1 MRELQNVIE
10 SGLILSGGKAIQPE
24 HIADRL
30 IPSLSLRASEAS
42 RGISQGEAAGPT
54 LAEVERSHLEAALKK
69 TGGNQSQAARLLG
82 ISRATLLYRMK
93 KHGLV

>member
-1 MRELQNVIE
+1 VCKWG
-10 SGLILSGGKAIQPE
+10 SVPHYPE

-30 IPSLSLRASEAS
+30 IPSLSFRGSEAS
-42 RGISQGEAAGPT
+42 RGISQGAGPT
-54 LAEVERSHLEAALKK
+54 LAEVERSHLDAALKK

-93 KHGLV
+93 KHGLS